1 MSPILG
7 ILASSKA
14 TTAADTGAM
23 FPLQVV
29 TVGGSGASSVE
40 FTNIPATYSHLQIRL
55 IARLSGTGGAQSN
68 TIRFNSDTGSNY
80 RSHFLLGN
88 GSSASAFDGGAANRL
103 FNGIGA
109 DADNPSSMFGASII
123 DILDYTNT
131 NKNKVTRTLG
141 GADVNGSGGQITF
154 ISGLWLNTS
163 AITSISIIPEVG
175 TYVQH
180 SQFALYGIKGA

>member
-1 MSPILG
+1 MLNTILG
-7 ILASSKA
+7 SFSTGVAPVTSSYESIA
-14 TTAADTGAM
+14 T
-23 FPLQVV
+23 V
-29 TVGGSGASSVE
+29 TVGSGGSSSVD
-40 FTNIPATYSHLQIRL
+40 FTSISSSYAHLQIRL

-68 TIRFNSDTGSNY
+68 TIRFNSDSGTNY

-88 GSSASAFDGGAANRL
+88 GSSASAFDGGAASRL

-109 DADNPSSMFGASII
+109 DADNPSGMFGTCII

-141 GADVNGSGGQITF
+141 GADVNGTGGEITF

-163 AITSISIIPEVG
+163 AITSISIIPEAG
-175 TYVQH
+175 TYVQY